1 MKMNGVMNE
10 VPKHMKRKGEMMKN
24 EIMSVQFRD
33 DYMVIETLTRTHSI
47 KKTEVGE
54 GEWDSLQAL
63 LLQISDRGYKKKKY
77 YDWNSDGIDKT
88 IR

>member
-1 MKMNGVMNE
+1 
-10 VPKHMKRKGEMMKN
+10 MKN

-63 LLQISDRGYKKKKY
+63 LLQISDRGDKKKKY